1 MDFDD
6 FVKTETFKLLFKKF
20 TVAWTEDEF
29 YQVMQQYYNE
39 VEYFLK
45 LNKED
50 DGKWH
55 MPSWKEQHID

>member
-6 FVKTETFKLLFKKF
+6 FAKTETFKLLFKKF
-20 TVAWTEDEF
+20 TVAGTEDEF
-29 YQVMQQYYNE
+29 YQAMHHYYDE

-50 DGKWH
+50 DGK
-55 MPSWKEQHID
+55 

>member
-6 FVKTETFKLLFKKF
+6 FVKTETFKLLFKTF
-20 TVAWTEDEF
+20 TVAGTEDEF
-29 YQVMQQYYNE
+29 QQVMQQYYNE

-50 DGKWH
+50 DGK
-55 MPSWKEQHID
+55 

>member
-20 TVAWTEDEF
+20 TVTGTEDEF

-50 DGKWH
+50 DGK
-55 MPSWKEQHID
+55 

>member
-6 FVKTETFKLLFKKF
+6 FAKTETFKLLEKKF
-20 TVAWTEDEF
+20 TVAGTEDEF

-50 DGKWH
+50 DGK
-55 MPSWKEQHID
+55 